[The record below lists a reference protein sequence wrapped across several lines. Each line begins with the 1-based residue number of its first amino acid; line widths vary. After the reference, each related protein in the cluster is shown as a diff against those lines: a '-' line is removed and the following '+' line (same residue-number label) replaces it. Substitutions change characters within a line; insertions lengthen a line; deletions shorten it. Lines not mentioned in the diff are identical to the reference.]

1 MSQPVKPAMTVRRSF
16 LLTLLAV
23 SAVPLKTFATA
34 VDLTMT
40 VWKDPNCGCCADWVS
55 HLEKN
60 GFTVKVVDTGNQAIR
75 SQLGIPPK
83 FGSCHT
89 ALIQGYIIEGHVP
102 STDILRLLKEK
113 PHALGLAV
121 PGMPIGSPGMD
132 GPEYKNRRDPYDVLL
147 IQREG
152 SAIVFSSHAMPKT

>member
-1 MSQPVKPAMTVRRSF
+1 MSHPVQPVMMVRRSF

-23 SAVPLKTFATA
+23 TAVPLEAFASA
-34 VDLTMT
+34 SDLSMT

-60 GFTVKVVDTGNQAIR
+60 GFAVKVVDTGNQAMR
-75 SQLGIPPK
+75 SQLVMPTK

-89 ALIQGYIIEGHVP
+89 ALIQGYVIEGHVP
-102 STDILRLLKEK
+102 SGDILRLLKEK
-113 PHALGLAV
+113 PRALGLAV

-147 IQREG
+147 IQRG
-152 SAIVFSSHAMPKT
+152 GGATVFSSYAVPK

>member
-60 GFTVKVVDTGNQAIR
+60 RFAVNVVDTGNQAMR
-75 SQLGIPPK
+75 LQLGMPPK

-89 ALIQGYIIEGHVP
+89 AMFE
-102 STDILRLLKEK
+102 RLLKRVAIQGK
-113 PHALGLAV
+113 RMLAYQTRTAHFLNDSS
-121 PGMPIGSPGMD
+121 IRLTQ
-132 GPEYKNRRDPYDVLL
+132 KNLNAAFV
-147 IQREG
+147 
-152 SAIVFSSHAMPKT
+152 